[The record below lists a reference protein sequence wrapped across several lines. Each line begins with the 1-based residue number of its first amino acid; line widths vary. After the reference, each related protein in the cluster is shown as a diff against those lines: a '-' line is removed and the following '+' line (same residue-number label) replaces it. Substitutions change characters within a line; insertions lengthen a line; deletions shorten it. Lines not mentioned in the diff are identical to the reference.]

1 MKKKILF
8 ALIACLFVCL
18 LALTVSASNEV
29 TLTSGEKAD
38 LEDVFKV
45 QTTKDGVVQITGFN
59 SGYSKNDVTDV
70 IFPDEIDG
78 LEANFLFGEATSLKT
93 ITFEATDEFFISGDN
108 IFTNC
113 SVEKITFNPS
123 CIVEIRKG
131 NFSNCASLTEITF
144 PKFRKLAGSAFKSCS
159 NLVATNELVLAEGMT
174 EIGGHAFNGCT
185 SLSGTVVF
193 PSTLEKIQ
201 EYSFQNTG
209 FDEFDLSKC
218 ANLTLVGGGY
228 GGPFTDNDNITKL
241 DLSGC
246 TSLTKLKNNFVSDSD
261 NLAEVILP
269 PNLTEIPHK
278 AFAHCYKLQSIVLP
292 ASVTYVADEAFHSAR
307 RNQDIKTF
315 TVYLQGNTVF
325 HETYPFRDSSAK
337 IEFVLIGEGMT
348 AEAFIAANTF
358 SGITGA
364 TVVDYK
370 DAYNYT
376 VGQTITAHTVVE
388 NYCASLALNGA
399 HASSENP
406 CVILCSDCG
415 LSAKKENPQH
425 NYDVAIVYENGFDNV
440 GEKISTC
447 TSAGC
452 GHEVTEEVPALI
464 VSLGY
469 SIAEEGAAGVDIGFK
484 VNKAAVLDYEETMGK
499 TVNFGVFAA
508 LESTL
513 GENDVFDSEGNSPK
527 GVVAADMTDT
537 DYSIFRIKMAGFD
550 DNQKTIAFA
559 MGAFI
564 KTTAAG
570 GVQECAY
577 LQIAAPSEG
586 SKYYYASYNEILDLA

>member
-38 LEDVFKV
+38 LEDVFNV
-45 QTTKDGVVQITGFN
+45 QTKNGVVQITGFN

-93 ITFEATDEFFISGDN
+93 ITFEATDTFFISGDN
-108 IFTNC
+108 IFTKC
-113 SVEKITFNPS
+113 SVEKITFNPN

-131 NFSNCASLTEITF
+131 NFSNCTSLTEITF
-144 PKFRKLAGSAFKSCS
+144 PKFRKLAGSSFASCS
-159 NLVATNELVLAEGMT
+159 SMVATNELILVEGMT

-201 EYSFQNTG
+201 EYSFQKTG
-209 FDEFDLSKC
+209 FSEFDLSKC

-246 TSLTKLKNNFVSDSD
+246 TSLTKLKANFASNSD
-261 NLAEVILP
+261 NLTEVILP
-269 PNLTEIPHK
+269 PNLTEIPSK
-278 AFAHCYKLQSIVLP
+278 AFAHCYKMQSIVLP
-292 ASVTYVADEAFHSAR
+292 ASVTAIADEAFHSTR

-315 TVYLQGNTVF
+315 TVYVQSNVKFGEN
-325 HETYPFRDSSAK
+325 YPFRDSSAK
-337 IEFVLIGEGMT
+337 IEYVLIGDGVT
-348 AEAFIAANTF
+348 AESFIAANTF
-358 SGITGA
+358 SGVTGA
-364 TVVDYK
+364 SVVDYK

-376 VGQTITAHTVVE
+376 VGQAITAHTIVE
-388 NYCASLALNGA
+388 NYCASLALSGA
-399 HASSENP
+399 HASDENP

-425 NYDVAIVYENGFDNV
+425 NYDVAIVYENGFGNE
-440 GEKISTC
+440 GKKTSIC

-452 GHEVTEEVPALI
+452 GHEVAEAVPALI

-513 GENDVFDSEGNSPK
+513 GENDVFDSEGNALN
-527 GVVAADMTDT
+527 GVIAADMTDT

-570 GVQECAY
+570 GTQECAY
-577 LQIAAPSEG
+577 LQIAAPSDG
-586 SKYYYASYNEILDLA
+586 SKYYYASYNEMLGK